1 MVRVRILSLAAAA
14 ATVCSLLLVGCN
26 QQGNTT
32 TPKALTLIYL
42 EQPDEPTD
50 MLVITQQGLSRD
62 TVKIDIKEKKGVYT
76 YGDSTNEVLGFL
88 GDGSAACFFQPVPE
102 GVLIEQVKD
111 SLNGINFSWFKI
123 MGNKLSLDNQ
133 AFNEFNRQIAFNKQ
147 QMDNLYEAAEA
158 DSTKQ
163 DSIMACY
170 DQIRSEIRNA
180 EKEFMTKNQNLA
192 GTLRLLL
199 NAPLYKSSL
208 SEFDELAGAM
218 PSSKL
223 LEMAKQQVEPF
234 RKVQPGLPFVDFT
247 LPQPNGKNLSLSEVA
262 GKGKVVLLDFWASW
276 CGPCRRFNPE
286 LVKIYNEYKGKGF
299 DIFAVSFDQEKS
311 EWEKAIKEQGLAWHQ
326 VSELGG
332 WESVAR
338 DIYSVNAI
346 PDNIL
351 LDANGVIVAR
361 QLEGDAL
368 RAKLDELLKK

>member
-1 MVRVRILSLAAAA
+1 MVRVRILSLLA
-14 ATVCSLLLVGCN
+14 ATLATCCLLLIGCT
-26 QQGNTT
+26 QGEKT

-42 EQPDEPTD
+42 EQPSEPTD
-50 MLVITQQGLSRD
+50 MLAITAEGLSRD
-62 TVKIDIKEKKGVYT
+62 TVKINIVEKKGVYT
-76 YGDSTNEVLGFL
+76 YGDSTQEVMGFL
-88 GDGSAACFFQPVPE
+88 GDGTAASFFQPDPA
-102 GVLIEQVKD
+102 GVRVEQVKD
-111 SLNGINFSWFKI
+111 SMDGVHFTWFKI
-123 MGNKLSLDNQ
+123 MGKKISADNQ
-133 AFNEFNRQIAFNKQ
+133 AFNVLNRQIALNSQ
-147 QMDNLYEAAEA
+147 QMSDLYEAAEA

-163 DSIMACY
+163 DSIMERY
-170 DQIRSEIRNA
+170 DQIRAEIRKVEEA
-180 EKEFMTKNQNLA
+180 FMAQNQNLA

-199 NAPLYKSSL
+199 NAPYYKSAL
-208 SEFDELAGAM
+208 NDFDQLANAM
-218 PSSKL
+218 PPSKL
-223 LEMAKQQVEPF
+223 LDMAKQQVEPF

-247 LPQPNGKNLSLSEVA
+247 LPQPNGQNLSLSDVA

-286 LVKIYNEYKGKGF
+286 LVKIYNDYKEKGF

-311 EWEKAIKEQGLAWHQ
+311 DWEKAIKEQGLAWHQ
-326 VSELGG
+326 VSQLKG

-351 LDANGVIVAR
+351 LDANGIIVAR